1 MLASVDDDADTA
13 ALGLPAAEAQMRDRL
28 RASLFGTPCE
38 PVRRG
43 RYVVLGV
50 LGRGGLGVVHAA
62 YDPELDR
69 KVALKLVDARAPG
82 AERLRQRLRRE
93 AQALAR
99 LSHPNVV
106 AVHDVGLDGDEV
118 YVAMALVE
126 GKTLGAWLTH
136 GNPSWSEIRD
146 VLVGVARGLE
156 AAHRVGLVH
165 RDVKPANV
173 MVDADGRAHVLD
185 FGLAREVGDTRDLAG
200 RPHDAGSMLTEA
212 GALLGTPPY
221 MAPEQLDGGT
231 IDART
236 DQWGLCVTAYQCLFG
251 ARPFAADSIA
261 GLRARVRQPPPPP
274 TPGAV
279 PRWLHRAIERGL
291 QPDPAARYD
300 DMAALVRAFEADRH
314 SRRRQW
320 FALGGAVALAA
331 TSAAIAAMIAANT
344 PDADLLARIEQ
355 LEHEAREAA
364 AARHF
369 VHPSPTAAD
378 QETALQAVVALE
390 QLGDHDARARALAL
404 REEFAAELGAL
415 GDAYWGLPEGRGYA
429 ADFYAASLLFVPD
442 DAEARARALQTDGQL
457 AVLRDRATRGD
468 FTAPELEGAAVLAT
482 LADPAEAAAPAQAL
496 ERARRLLAERDR
508 LPFLARDPIAAP
520 TVATAP
526 TPIVPTPIVPTLDA
540 SAESPSSPPVVTT
553 PSSAP
558 ADSDARPR
566 ARTFAADG
574 WSALR
579 RGDERP
585 AEAAFHRALDADRRE
600 PAALRGLAE
609 LHFDRGEYQRALD
622 FATKAAAAAPKDAR
636 AHLQLGDAAFKV
648 LRYAEARRAY
658 RRAAELGSADATR
671 ALAKLDALQAE

>member
-1 MLASVDDDADTA
+1 MLASVNDDADTA
-13 ALGLPAAEAQMRDRL
+13 VLGLPVAEAQMRDRL

-69 KVALKLVDARAPG
+69 KVALKLVDAGSPG
-82 AERLRQRLRRE
+82 AEHLRERLRRE

-106 AVHDVGLDGDEV
+106 AVHDVGLDGDDV

-126 GKTLGAWLTH
+126 GKTLGAWLAERSR
-136 GNPSWSEIRD
+136 SWSEIRD
-146 VLVGVARGLE
+146 VLVGIARGLE

-173 MVDADGRAHVLD
+173 MVDGDGRAHVLD
-185 FGLAREVGDTRDLAG
+185 FGLARTVD
-200 RPHDAGSMLTEA
+200 DAREPAAHVDARSGLTEA

-236 DQWGLCVTAYQCLFG
+236 DQWGLCVTAYQCLYG
-251 ARPFAADSIA
+251 VRPFVADSIA
-261 GLRARVRQPPPPP
+261 GLRVRVRQPLPAVPA
-274 TPGAV
+274 GAV

-300 DMAALVRAFEADRH
+300 GMAALVRAFEADRH

-320 FALGGAVALAA
+320 FALGGALVLAA
-331 TSAAIAAMIAANT
+331 TSAAIAAVIAANT
-344 PDADLLARIEQ
+344 PDPDLLARIEH

-369 VHPSPTAAD
+369 VHPAPTATD
-378 QETALQAVVALE
+378 QDTALQAVVALE
-390 QLGDHDARARALAL
+390 RLDDDDARARALAL
-404 REEFAAELGAL
+404 REEFAAELAAL

-442 DAEARARALQTDGQL
+442 DAEAKARALQTDGQL
-457 AVLRDRATRGD
+457 AVLRDRATRGE

-482 LADPAEAAAPAQAL
+482 LADPAEAAAPVQAL
-496 ERARRLLAERDR
+496 ERARRSLAGRDR

-520 TVATAP
+520 PVATSPVATSPARRRRDRSHADRSRRRAP
-526 TPIVPTPIVPTLDA
+526 RPH
-540 SAESPSSPPVVTT
+540 
-553 PSSAP
+553 
-558 ADSDARPR
+558 AR
-566 ARTFAADG
+566 
-574 WSALR
+574 R
-579 RGDERP
+579 RGLVR
-585 AEAAFHRALDADRRE
+585 
-600 PAALRGLAE
+600 
-609 LHFDRGEYQRALD
+609 
-622 FATKAAAAAPKDAR
+622 AAPR
-636 AHLQLGDAAFKV
+636 
-648 LRYAEARRAY
+648 
-658 RRAAELGSADATR
+658 
-671 ALAKLDALQAE
+671 

>member
-13 ALGLPAAEAQMRDRL
+13 ALGLPAAEVQMRDRL

-69 KVALKLVDARAPG
+69 KVALKVVDARAPG
-82 AERLRQRLRRE
+82 AERLRERLRRE

-126 GKTLGAWLTH
+126 GKTLGAWLADGH
-136 GNPSWSEIRD
+136 RSWSEIRD

-173 MVDADGRAHVLD
+173 MVDRDGRAHVLD
-185 FGLAREVGDTRDLAG
+185 FGLARAVGDAR
-200 RPHDAGSMLTEA
+200 RPEAHVDAGTGLTEA

-251 ARPFAADSIA
+251 ARPFVADSIE
-261 GLRARVRQPPPPP
+261 GLRARVRHPPPPP
-274 TPGAV
+274 TAGAV

-291 QPDPAARYD
+291 QPDPAARYA

-320 FALGGAVALAA
+320 FALGGALALAA

-344 PDADLLARIEQ
+344 PDPDLVARIEQ

-364 AARHF
+364 AARRF
-369 VHPSPTAAD
+369 VHPAPAHAD
-378 QETALQAVVALE
+378 EETALQAVVALE
-390 QLGDHDARARALAL
+390 RLDDDDARARALAL
-404 REEFAAELGAL
+404 REEFAAELAAL

-468 FTAPELEGAAVLAT
+468 FTAPELEGADVLAT

-496 ERARRLLAERDR
+496 ERARRSLADRDR

-520 TVATAP
+520 PVAT
-526 TPIVPTPIVPTLDA
+526 
-540 SAESPSSPPVVTT
+540 PPVVPALDAEPESPAPPPAVATT
-553 PSSAP
+553 GPAP
-558 ADSDARPR
+558 ADRDARPR
-566 ARTFAADG
+566 ARTLAAEG

-579 RGDERP
+579 RGDERA
-585 AEAAFHRALDADRRE
+585 AESAFHRALDADRRE

-622 FATKAAAAAPKDAR
+622 FATKAAAAAPNDAR

-658 RRAAELGSADATR
+658 RRAAELGNGDATR
-671 ALAKLDALQAE
+671 ALARLDALQAE